1 MVNMTCYMVLL
12 TARRPPYKVVEPR
25 EEGAGQSRDH
35 PHNRSG
41 GADDTGESGWV
52 DGWMG
57 ALVDGCI
64 GALVDGWMDE

>member
-12 TARRPPYKVVEPR
+12 TAGRPPYKVVEPR

-41 GADDTGESGWV
+41 GADDPGESGLVHWCMGGLVHWWVGGWV
-52 DGWMG
+52 DGWM
-57 ALVDGCI
+57 
-64 GALVDGWMDE
+64 DE